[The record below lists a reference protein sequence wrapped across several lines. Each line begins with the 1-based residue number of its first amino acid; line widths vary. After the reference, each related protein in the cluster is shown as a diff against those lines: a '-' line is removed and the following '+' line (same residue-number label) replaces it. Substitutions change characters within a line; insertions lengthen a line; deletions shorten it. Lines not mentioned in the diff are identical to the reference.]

1 MLCEDKVRGASPS
14 RLAITDAASRV
25 HPKEKI
31 MDYKEAFTRMFKM
44 PDFPRV
50 RTTDPLTSFEAA
62 EAIKPVV
69 AQHHQIILDCL
80 QTHGALGK
88 DGIASLSGL
97 DGNQVAR
104 RLNEMKVIG
113 LIHLT
118 GNTVK
123 SNSGR
128 NEREWSV

>member
-1 MLCEDKVRGASPS
+1 
-14 RLAITDAASRV
+14 
-25 HPKEKI
+25 
-31 MDYKEAFTRMFKM
+31 MDIKSAFDRMFKM

-50 RTTDPLTSFEAA
+50 RATDPVTSFEAA

-69 AQHHQIILDCL
+69 EDHHRIIHACL
-80 QTHGALGK
+80 QEYGALGK
-88 DGIASLSGL
+88 DGIAALTNL

-104 RLNEMKVIG
+104 RLNEMKVLG
-113 LIHLT
+113 LIYLT

-128 NEREWSV
+128 NEREWSCHTQT